1 MSCRFSV
8 RADQRTTEPV
18 QDGFSVTVRR
28 KADPALT
35 KDACVIEVHDR
46 QGLLVFSREG
56 FNTKLHDDGRRDVDN
71 DGSPDLVIGSDSRAT
86 NRCCREY
93 AVLSLTPAPR
103 AVGTFANLS
112 FETDLGRTT
121 VWATLSF
128 DDFATDVG
136 PVPTIVIVGQFR
148 EGRFVDLT
156 AERCPV
162 ILAGTSRG
170 LGNLSQDLW
179 QIEANHRAASR
190 AETGP
195 PSLEVETTRGSAT
208 SVALQML
215 YCGREA
221 DAHDVIREVWPDA
234 QQEAIR
240 TSFAAAAAA
249 ARRR

>member
-221 DAHDVIREVWPDA
+221 DAHDVIRQVWPDA

>member
-1 MSCRFSV
+1 M
-8 RADQRTTEPV
+8 TEPV

-46 QGLLVFSREG
+46 QGRLVFSREG

-71 DGSPDLVIGSDSRAT
+71 DGSPDLVIGFDSRAT

-112 FETDLGRTT
+112 FETDRGRTT

-156 AERCPV
+156 TERCPV

-170 LGNLSQDLW
+170 SREPVPGSLADRSQSPGGVAGGDRSAVARSRDHSRLGD
-179 QIEANHRAASR
+179 ER
-190 AETGP
+190 GP
-195 PSLEVETTRGSAT
+195 
-208 SVALQML
+208 
-215 YCGREA
+215 A
-221 DAHDVIREVWPDA
+221 DAVLRQGGRCP
-234 QQEAIR
+234 
-240 TSFAAAAAA
+240 
-249 ARRR
+249 RRHPAGMA